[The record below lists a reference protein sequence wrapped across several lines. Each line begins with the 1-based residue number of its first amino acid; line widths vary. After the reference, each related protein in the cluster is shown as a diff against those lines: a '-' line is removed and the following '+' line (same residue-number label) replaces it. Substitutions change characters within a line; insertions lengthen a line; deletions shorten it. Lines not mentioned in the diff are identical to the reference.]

1 MSTAAGI
8 RRLFAYGLTAAILS
22 GLAQHLIYVPDDPR
36 AWGSVCVIVL
46 WMTYRHR
53 RRPA

>member
-8 RRLFAYGLTAAILS
+8 RRLFAYGLAAAVLS
-22 GLAQHLIYVPDDPR
+22 GLAQHLIHAPDDPR
-36 AWGSVCVIVL
+36 AWLSLCAIVL

>member
-22 GLAQHLIYVPDDPR
+22 GLAQHLVHVPDDPR
-36 AWGSVCVIVL
+36 AWVSVCVIVL
-46 WMTYRHR
+46 WMTYLHR
-53 RRPA
+53 RRAA